1 MLRRTLLTA
10 ALAAAVFCAPL
21 RAQEPAD
28 WVDPFVGTTNFGTT
42 NPGAVCP
49 NGMMSVVPFNV
60 MGSDE
65 NVYDKDAR
73 WWSAPYEFHNKF
85 FTGFA
90 HVTLSGVGCPELG
103 SLLVMPTT
111 GALDVDYRNYGSK
124 YTGETAS
131 PGYYSNRL
139 SKYGVLA
146 EVTAT
151 PRSSAE
157 RYTFPAG
164 ESHILLNLGEGL
176 TNESGAWVRRVSDTE
191 VEGMKLL
198 GTFCYNP
205 QAVFPIYFV
214 MRVSKRPSAT
224 GFWKKQPP
232 KYGVEAE
239 WDKDA
244 GNYKL
249 YTHYDRELAGDD
261 VGVWFSYETTEGE
274 QLEVRMGVSFVSVE
288 NARLNLEAEQQER
301 SFDDIRAA
309 ARRSWN
315 DDLGRIRVEGGTDAQ
330 KKVFYT
336 GLYHA
341 LIHPNVL
348 SDVNGEYPAM
358 ESAEIRTA
366 TGFWKKQPPKY
377 GVEAEWDKDAGNYK
391 LYTHYDR
398 ELAGDDVG
406 VWFSYETTEGEQLEV
421 RMGVSFVSVE
431 NARLNLEAEQQERSF
446 DDIRAAA
453 RRSWNDD
460 LGRIRVEGGTDAQK
474 KVFYTGLYHA
484 LIHPNVL
491 SDVNGEYPAMESAE
505 IRTAEGNRY
514 TVFSLWDTY
523 RNLHQLMTL
532 VYPERQ
538 LEMVRSMIGMYKE
551 WGWLPK
557 WELYGRETFTM
568 EGDPA
573 IPVIVDTWMKGLRDF
588 DMNAAYEAM
597 RKSATTPGAQNRM
610 RPDIDPYVEKGYVPL
625 GFYARDLSGDNSVSH
640 ALEYYIADH
649 ALSLLADSLGRR
661 EDAALFRNRSFGYK
675 NYYSPES
682 GTFRPITGEGGF
694 LTPFDPRQGEN
705 FEPVPGFH
713 EGSAWNYTFYV
724 PHDVYGLSKLMGGR
738 RKFIDKLQMVFDE
751 GLYDPANEPDIAY
764 PYLFSYFRGEEWR
777 TQREVN
783 RLLAKYFTTAPDGIP
798 GNDDT
803 GTMSAWA
810 VFSMMGFY
818 PDCPGEPYYTL
829 TSPVF
834 DRVTVTLDRKYY
846 PAGELVI
853 ETKRPD
859 SGAVYIRSMTL
870 GGKPLKRYRIGH
882 DELLRGG
889 RLTFELQNRK

>member
-73 WWSAPYEFHNKF
+73 WWSTPYEFHNKF

-366 TGFWKKQPPKY
+366 
-377 GVEAEWDKDAGNYK
+377 
-391 LYTHYDR
+391 
-398 ELAGDDVG
+398 
-406 VWFSYETTEGEQLEV
+406 
-421 RMGVSFVSVE
+421 
-431 NARLNLEAEQQERSF
+431 
-446 DDIRAAA
+446 
-453 RRSWNDD
+453 
-460 LGRIRVEGGTDAQK
+460 
-474 KVFYTGLYHA
+474 
-484 LIHPNVL
+484 
-491 SDVNGEYPAMESAE
+491 
-505 IRTAEGNRY
+505 EGNRY

-588 DMNAAYEAM
+588 DMDAAYEAM
-597 RKSATTPGAQNRM
+597 RKSATTPGSQNRM

-661 EDAALFRNRSFGYK
+661 EDAALFRNRSLGYK

>member
-1 MLRRTLLTA
+1 MGTLLT
-10 ALAAAVFCAPL
+10 
-21 RAQEPAD
+21 
-28 WVDPFVGTTNFGTT
+28 
-42 NPGAVCP
+42 
-49 NGMMSVVPFNV
+49 
-60 MGSDE
+60 
-65 NVYDKDAR
+65 
-73 WWSAPYEFHNKF
+73 
-85 FTGFA
+85 
-90 HVTLSGVGCPELG
+90 
-103 SLLVMPTT
+103 MPTS
-111 GALDVDYRNYGSK
+111 GELCVDYRSYGSEYK
-124 YTGETAS
+124 NETAR
-131 PGYYSNRL
+131 PGYYSTML
-139 SKYGVLA
+139 TKYGIKC
-146 EVTAT
+146 EVASTM
-151 PRSSAE
+151 RSSIE
-157 RYTFPAG
+157 RYTFPKG
-164 ESHILLNLGEGL
+164 KGNLLFNLGNGL
-176 TNESGAWVRRVSDTE
+176 TNEIGASLRRVSDTE
-191 VEGMKLL
+191 FEGTRLL

-261 VGVWFSYETTEGE
+261 VGVWFSY
-274 QLEVRMGVSFVSVE
+274 
-288 NARLNLEAEQQER
+288 
-301 SFDDIRAA
+301 D
-309 ARRSWN
+309 
-315 DDLGRIRVEGGTDAQ
+315 
-330 KKVFYT
+330 
-336 GLYHA
+336 
-341 LIHPNVL
+341 
-348 SDVNGEYPAM
+348 
-358 ESAEIRTA
+358 
-366 TGFWKKQPPKY
+366 
-377 GVEAEWDKDAGNYK
+377 
-391 LYTHYDR
+391 
-398 ELAGDDVG
+398 
-406 VWFSYETTEGEQLEV
+406 TTEGEQLEV

-588 DMNAAYEAM
+588 DMDAAYEAM

-661 EDAALFRNRSFGYK
+661 EDAALFRNRSLGYK

-738 RKFIDKLQMVFDE
+738 RKFIAKLQMVFDE

-818 PDCPGEPYYTL
+818 PGRAVLHAYLAGFRSGDRYARQEILSGRGTRHRDEASRFRRGLYPLDDARRQTAEAIPHRPRRAAAGRTADFRTSKPQIDETLPLDIRCVAAARLVRSPGADPADPQRQTCG
-829 TSPVF
+829 P
-834 DRVTVTLDRKYY
+834 DRRGTANCRRSHGRAAAAAIRPRIDRCDTA
-846 PAGELVI
+846 PA
-853 ETKRPD
+853 
-859 SGAVYIRSMTL
+859 A
-870 GGKPLKRYRIGH
+870 
-882 DELLRGG
+882 
-889 RLTFELQNRK
+889 